1 METTNNPKQT
11 DTQVEK
17 DYELIHLKKTKKI
30 CGLCEQYC
38 SSKTAQ
44 NDLTAIISCEGA
56 CLRGEVSRRVANK
69 LCFEEFPENT
79 ARVCLG
85 SAFTKDTGQRNMVRN
100 AKRVIALEGCTIEC
114 ASRMMESVIPDLKAE
129 VILVDRYYN
138 FDKKLFAINEATE
151 EELFKFTKEATSNI
165 KKIINP

>member
-1 METTNNPKQT
+1 METTINPKQT
-11 DTQVEK
+11 NTQGEK
-17 DYELIHLKKTKKI
+17 DYELIQLEKTKKI

-38 SSKTAQ
+38 SSKTSQ
-44 NDLTAIISCEGA
+44 NDLVAVMSCEGA

-114 ASRMMESVIPDLKAE
+114 ASRMMKSVLPDLKPE
-129 VILVDRYYN
+129 VVLVDKYYN

-151 EELFKFTKEATSNI
+151 EELLAYSNEAACNI